1 MRGVNP
7 RDLPGSLPFGLPSD
21 LQLFNRGGRSRF
33 IHLASF
39 LLTS

>member
-1 MRGVNP
+1 MSGVNP

-21 LQLFNRGGRSRF
+21 LQLFNRSRF